1 MYVQSNMECAAGTDK
16 IKVTPQGCKP
26 VSEDRCA
33 SGFMAPA
40 ENVTFPKNP
49 LETCCKCKEGE
60 TCAYCLGEECTEAE
74 KKKYVTDKDCF
85 EEPKEPEEP
94 EETVDVS
101 PDEEDDGSMF
111 PEWFSYVIYIA
122 LLGLI
127 YAVYMMT
134 PGGSPFKKQI
144 MIFGGIVTIVGGI
157 LLAFVGPGI
166 KLSNAT

>member
-1 MYVQSNMECAAGTDK
+1 MECAAGTDK

-60 TCAYCLGEECTEAE
+60 KCAYCLGEECTEAE

-85 EEPKEPEEP
+85 IPPPPPPRKDLSQDTKNLEKIISPSFWRRNSWVVLVILVVILYFVPIKVWMKFG
-94 EETVDVS
+94 TFGVS
-101 PDEEDDGSMF
+101 
-111 PEWFSYVIYIA
+111 A
-122 LLGLI
+122 LIWYFFL
-127 YAVYMMT
+127 
-134 PGGSPFKKQI
+134 K
-144 MIFGGIVTIVGGI
+144 
-157 LLAFVGPGI
+157 
-166 KLSNAT
+166 